1 MVNDVSLEAMM
12 KLYAYISEQL
22 VERQT
27 RPRDDMLTD
36 LLNAE
41 VAEPDGSRRTL
52 TLEEST
58 AFAILIVSAGTETV
72 ARLLGW
78 AGHTLAAYPEQRAE
92 LAADPSLLPQAIEE
106 LLRYEAP
113 SPVNG
118 RWTTAPVELYGTEI
132 PPDSKILML
141 TGSAGRDERAFP
153 DPDRFDIH
161 RQFDQ
166 HVTFGYGIHFCLG
179 AALARLEGRIAL
191 EETLARYPEWDVDH
205 GRSEFLFTSTVRG
218 YSKLP
223 VIVPG

>member
-1 MVNDVSLEAMM
+1 
-12 KLYAYISEQL
+12 
-22 VERQT
+22 
-27 RPRDDMLTD
+27 LTD

-58 AFAILIVSAGTETV
+58 NFAILIVSAGTETV

-78 AGHTLAAYPEQRAE
+78 AGHTLAAYPDQRAE
-92 LAADPSLLPQAIEE
+92 LAADPSLIPQAIEE

-118 RWTTAPVELYGTEI
+118 RWTTAPVELHGSEI
-132 PPDSKILML
+132 PPNSKVLML

-166 HVTFGYGIHFCLG
+166 HVTFGYGVHFCLG

-191 EETLARYPEWDVDH
+191 EETLARYPAWDVDH
-205 GRSEFLFTSTVRG
+205 DRSDFLFTSTVRG
-218 YSKLP
+218 FSRLP

>member
-1 MVNDVSLEAMM
+1 MM
-12 KLYAYISEQL
+12 KLYGYISEQL

-78 AGHTLAAYPEQRAE
+78 AGHTLAAYPDQRRE

-205 GRSEFLFTSTVRG
+205 GSSEFLFTSTVRG